1 MYNMEDILTRLRNG
15 EDADAIATELTNAM
29 NDALEA
35 HKAEVA
41 AKEAEAA
48 RAKAE
53 AEAFE
58 EEKLDYFVDIVDSV
72 IDFVKTYY
80 VKSDEMMDFV
90 DEFANELDYKA
101 LLAALDKVVNDA
113 QTDPVFQLSLELL
126 KNEAKNSKT
135 KATGPIMSKPI
146 ANTNANA
153 KAADE
158 AEFDAIMK
166 DFFKNFGI

>member
-1 MYNMEDILTRLRNG
+1 MYNMEDILARLRNG

-29 NDALEA
+29 NGALEA

-53 AEAFE
+53 AEALE

-90 DEFANELDYKA
+90 DDFVSELDYKL
-101 LLAALDKVVNDA
+101 LLAALDKTVNDA
-113 QTDPVFQLSLELL
+113 QKDPVVQLSLELL
-126 KNEAKNSKT
+126 KNEAKNSKV
-135 KATGPIMSKPI
+135 KATGSIMPKPI
-146 ANTNANA
+146 AKTKT
-153 KAADE
+153 KALDKE
-158 AEFDAIMK
+158 EFDAVMA

>member
-1 MYNMEDILTRLRNG
+1 MYNMEDILARLRNG

-29 NDALEA
+29 NGALEA

-58 EEKLDYFVDIVDSV
+58 EEKLDYFIDIVDSV

-80 VKSDEMMDFV
+80 VKSDEMMEFV
-90 DEFANELDYKA
+90 DDFANELDYKA
-101 LLAALDKVVNDA
+101 LLAALDKAADEA
-113 QTDPVFQLSLELL
+113 LKDPIFQLSFELL
-126 KNEAKNSKT
+126 KNEAKDSKV
-135 KATGPIMSKPI
+135 KATGPIMPKPV
-146 ANTNANA
+146 ANTNV
-153 KAADE
+153 KAVDE
-158 AEFDAIMK
+158 EEFNAIMK